1 MKIIRRRTEC
11 KMLQRVLNFSK
22 LFMKNIKDHRPF
34 SELSINGNLC
44 PPVPL
49 HRNLSS
55 LAVHPKLSS
64 TTETFDNKEHLIT
77 QDVIANVNEQIKN
90 GTEGRLFAVVYICGK
105 QFKVT
110 PEDIIIIEGY
120 WPPQNGDEIKC
131 EKVML
136 IGGLDFTLVGRPI
149 LPQGLATV
157 TATVIEKD
165 LSHTK
170 TIFFKRRRKQY
181 QRINFFRSQLTMLRI
196 NEVSVSG
203 KVNEHSNVTQYERI

>member
-1 MKIIRRRTEC
+1 
-11 KMLQRVLNFSK
+11 MLQRVLNISK
-22 LFMKNIKDHRPF
+22 SFIKNINDHRQL
-34 SELSINGNLC
+34 SKLSINGNLC
-44 PPVPL
+44 SPVPL
-49 HRNLSS
+49 LRNLSS
-55 LAVHPKLSS
+55 ISVLPKVTN
-64 TTETFDNKEHLIT
+64 TTETLDKNEHLIT
-77 QDVIANVNEQIKN
+77 QDVIANINEQIKS
-90 GTEGRLFAVVYICGK
+90 GKEGRLFAVVHICGK

-120 WPPQNGDEIKC
+120 WPPENGDEIKC
-131 EKVML
+131 EKVLL

-196 NEVSVSG
+196 NEVSVTG
-203 KVNEHSNVTQYERI
+203 KINEHSNITQYERI

>member
-1 MKIIRRRTEC
+1 
-11 KMLQRVLNFSK
+11 MLQRVLNISK
-22 LFMKNIKDHRPF
+22 SFIKNINDHRQL
-34 SELSINGNLC
+34 SKLSINGNLC
-44 PPVPL
+44 SPVPL
-49 HRNLSS
+49 LRNLSS
-55 LAVHPKLSS
+55 ISVLPKVTN
-64 TTETFDNKEHLIT
+64 TTETLDKNEHLIT
-77 QDVIANVNEQIKN
+77 QDVIANINEQIKS
-90 GTEGRLFAVVYICGK
+90 GKEGRLFAVVHICGK

-120 WPPQNGDEIKC
+120 WPPENGDEIKC
-131 EKVML
+131 EKVLL

-181 QRINFFRSQLTMLRI
+181 QRINC
-196 NEVSVSG
+196 
-203 KVNEHSNVTQYERI
+203 HS